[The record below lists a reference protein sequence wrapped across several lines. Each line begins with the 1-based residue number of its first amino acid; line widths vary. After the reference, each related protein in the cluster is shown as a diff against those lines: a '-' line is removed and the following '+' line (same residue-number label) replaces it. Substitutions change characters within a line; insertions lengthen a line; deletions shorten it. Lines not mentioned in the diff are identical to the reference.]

1 MGKFSKK
8 KFNAGLESL
17 FEETTEAFLSETVAL
32 VDEKEK
38 EDIPKRAPKTRAR
51 GNKSFMSDLDSLLE
65 NALSDD
71 DNNYQDPEKK
81 RPVERKA
88 KKRPIAISGLD
99 ALIRKTVDFKD
110 TNEDTEKKTKRVTI
124 SVDKRRL
131 QKLKHIARVEK
142 AYLKD
147 ILGTLIADYIKKYEI
162 EN

>member
-38 EDIPKRAPKTRAR
+38 KDNPKRAPKPKR

-65 NALSDD
+65 DALSED
-71 DNNYQDPEKK
+71 DNKYQEPGKK
-81 RPVERKA
+81 RSVERKA

-99 ALIRKTVDFKD
+99 ALIRKTVDFKY
-110 TNEDTEKKTKRVTI
+110 TNEEAEKKTKRVTI
-124 SVDKRRL
+124 SVDKKRL